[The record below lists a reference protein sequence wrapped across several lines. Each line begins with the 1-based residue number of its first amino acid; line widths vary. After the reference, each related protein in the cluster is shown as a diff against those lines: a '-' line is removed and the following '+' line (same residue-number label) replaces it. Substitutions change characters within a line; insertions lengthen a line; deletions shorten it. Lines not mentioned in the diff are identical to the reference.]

1 MRKSSLSPFFSISK
15 QSLQQGAGVIFD
27 QGLYSLTNFLTGV
40 LLARSLPKEDYG
52 VYVLALSLI
61 ISIMGVQRAVI
72 TVPYTVYSQ
81 KHREEE
87 FNTYLGSIFIHQII
101 LLIIAIVFSLV
112 FSKYFF
118 LRESSTNNAIFILIA
133 FALTATGVLLRD
145 FVRSYLLAR
154 LAVRQSVIMGVS
166 VNIIQL
172 VLLATLYMEG
182 LLTIHNAFLIIGGCS
197 IIPSL
202 YFFLKNSQI
211 RVKTAQI
218 IDHFRNNL
226 KLGKWILG
234 STIISTLSSQSYPWL
249 LAFFADKSSVAVL
262 GVTLSLANICGP
274 LLQGINSYIFPKM
287 AHSISAGTPLKVIN
301 IMKKSV
307 IILSLIFA
315 GWIICGALLGNFLLV
330 LIYSPKYAGYS
341 AVLVIVIL
349 SSLVSAVTGPLNSAL
364 DALEKADISFKS
376 LAAGLIVTVSIG
388 VFLVY
393 HWGLYGAVV
402 GMLLSNLTNCLLRWR
417 GLFILMNEFKTRT
430 ANASIR

>member
-1 MRKSSLSPFFSISK
+1 MSIQKFISK
-15 QSLQQGAGVIFD
+15 QSLKQGFGVVFD
-27 QGLYSLTNFLTGV
+27 QGLYSFTNFLTGV

-52 VYVLALSLI
+52 IYVLALSLI
-61 ISIMGVQRAVI
+61 ISIMGIQRAVI

-81 KHREEE
+81 KHREDE
-87 FNTYLGSIFIHQII
+87 FNAYTGSAFIHQII
-101 LLIIAIVFSLV
+101 LLIIAIAFSLI
-112 FSKYFF
+112 FSQYFF
-118 LRESSTNNAIFILIA
+118 LRERLSYNTMFMLFTLSLAAIGL
-133 FALTATGVLLRD
+133 LLRD

-166 VNIIQL
+166 VNIIQV

-262 GVTLSLANICGP
+262 GVTLSLANIFGP

-315 GWIICGALLGNFLLV
+315 GWIICGVLIGEHLLE
-330 LIYSPKYAGYS
+330 LIYSSKYGGYS
-341 AVLVIVIL
+341 TIL
-349 SSLVSAVTGPLNSAL
+349 IILIFNSFISGVTGPLGYAL
-364 DALEKADISFKS
+364 ASLERPDINFKS
-376 LAAGLIVTVSIG
+376 LIGGFIVTIFIG
-388 VFLVY
+388 GFFVY
-393 HWGLYGAVV
+393 KFGLYGAVL
-402 GMLLSNLTNCLLRWR
+402 GMILSNMMNCLLQWV
-417 GLFILMNEFKTRT
+417 GLSMLLKKSNKKMEFV
-430 ANASIR
+430 S